1 MKVDLGIVHAP
12 IWEGQAKTGV
22 AFGPTELEKRGL
34 YQVFFDNGFSYKVFK
49 PKDEMKTVLTLK
61 ESRFEEKPVH
71 TAQDYDEYLEA
82 KYKNI
87 HDLMLD
93 AFDESKLPILLGG
106 DHSCAISSISALLK
120 KYPKAG
126 IIWIDAHADINTFDT
141 SPTGNIHGMPVAAL
155 SGMISKQDLFSGNWT
170 CDFLNPKQ
178 IVYLGIR
185 DLDPG
190 EQQVLK
196 EMDILA
202 YSAEDMK
209 KIPLKKIFDTIETHF
224 DSFGFNQGVH
234 VSFDIDGLSSDL
246 VPSTGTPVGDGI
258 ELDTLEDMMKE
269 ITHYFDLTSIDCV
282 EFNPKK
288 TKNEDDIL
296 RTYKSIEIFF
306 RTLLLNPSFMVDRH
320 VFKKIQ

>member
-22 AFGPTELEKRGL
+22 AYGPTELEKRGL
-34 YQVFFDNGFSYKVFK
+34 YQIFFDHGLNYKVFK
-49 PKDEMKTVLTLK
+49 PKEEMKTVLTLK

-71 TAQDYDEYLEA
+71 TAQDYDEYLEL

-126 IIWIDAHADINTFDT
+126 IIWIDAHADINTFET

-155 SGMISKQDLFSGNWT
+155 TGMIPKQDLFSGNWT
-170 CDFLNPKQ
+170 CDFLDPKQ

-190 EQQVLK
+190 EIKVIK
-196 EMDILA
+196 EKNILA
-202 YSAEDMK
+202 YSAED
-209 KIPLKKIFDTIETHF
+209 LKKTSIKDIFDTIENHF
-224 DSFGFNQGVH
+224 DKYGFDQGVH
-234 VSFDIDGLSSDL
+234 VSFDIDGLSSEL
-246 VPSTGTPVGDGI
+246 VPSTGTPVDDGI
-258 ELDTLEDMMKE
+258 ELDLFEKLIKA
-269 ITHYFDLTSIDCV
+269 ITDYFDLTSIDCV
-282 EFNPKK
+282 EFNPNK
-288 TKNEDDIL
+288 TPSEDDIL
-296 RTYKSIEIFF
+296 KTYNAIQVFF
-306 RTLLLNPSFMVDRH
+306 RCLLLHPSFMVDRH

>member
-34 YQVFFDNGFSYKVFK
+34 YQLFFDHGLNYKVFK
-49 PKDEMKTVLTLK
+49 PKEEMKTVLTLK

-82 KYKNI
+82 KYKNV

-93 AFDESKLPILLGG
+93 AFDASKMPILLGG

-155 SGMISKQDLFSGNWT
+155 TGMIPKQDLFPGNWT
-170 CDFLNPKQ
+170 CDFLDPKQ

-190 EQQVLK
+190 ETKVIK
-196 EMDILA
+196 DKNILA
-202 YSAEDMK
+202 YSAED
-209 KIPLKKIFDTIETHF
+209 LKKASIKEVFDTIENHF
-224 DSFGFNQGVH
+224 DKYGFDQGVH
-234 VSFDIDGLSSDL
+234 VSFDIDGLSSEL
-246 VPSTGTPVGDGI
+246 VPSTGTPVGEGI
-258 ELDTLEDMMKE
+258 KIDLFEE
-269 ITHYFDLTSIDCV
+269 IIKNITQYFDLTSIDCV
-282 EFNPKK
+282 EFNPGK
-288 TKNEDDIL
+288 TGLESDIL
-296 RTYKSIEIFF
+296 KTYNSIEIFF
-306 RTLLLNPSFMVDRH
+306 RSLLLNPSFMVDRH

>member
-1 MKVDLGIVHAP
+1 MKADLGIVHAP

-22 AFGPTELEKRGL
+22 AFGPTELERLGL
-34 YQVFFDNGFSYKVFK
+34 YKVFFDNGFSYKVFK
-49 PKDEMKTVLTLK
+49 PKEEMKTALTQK
-61 ESRFEEKPVH
+61 ESRFEEKSVH
-71 TAQDYDEYLEA
+71 TASDYDEYLEA

-155 SGMISKQDLFSGNWT
+155 TGMISKQELFSGNWT
-170 CDFLNPKQ
+170 CDFLDPRQ

-190 EQQVLK
+190 EQKVLK
-196 EMDILA
+196 ERNILA
-202 YSAEDMK
+202 YSADDLNTVPMK
-209 KIPLKKIFDTIETHF
+209 DIFKTIENHF
-224 DSFGFNQGVH
+224 NKHGIDQGVH
-234 VSFDIDGLSSDL
+234 VSFDIDGLSSEL
-246 VPSTGTPVGDGI
+246 VPSTGTPVPGGI
-258 ELDTLEDMMKE
+258 QLESLKLIMKE
-269 ITHYFDLTSIDCV
+269 LTDHFDLTSIDCV
-282 EFNPKK
+282 EFNPSK
-288 TKNEDDIL
+288 TKLQDDIL
-296 RTYKSIEIFF
+296 KTYNSIEVFF
-306 RTLLLNPSFMVDRH
+306 RSLLLDPSFMVDRH
-320 VFKKIQ
+320 VFKKVQ

>member
-34 YQVFFDNGFSYKVFK
+34 YQMFFDHGFNYKVFK
-49 PKDEMKTVLTLK
+49 PREEMKTSLTLK

-82 KYKNI
+82 KYKNV

-120 KYPKAG
+120 KFPKAG
-126 IIWIDAHADINTFDT
+126 ILWIDAHADINTFET

-155 SGMISKQDLFSGNWT
+155 TGLISKQDLFSGDWT

-185 DLDPG
+185 DLDP
-190 EQQVLK
+190 EERQVVK
-196 EMDILA
+196 AKDILA
-202 YSAEDMK
+202 FSSEDLKSIPMK
-209 KIPLKKIFDTIETHF
+209 DIFNTIENHF
-224 DSFGFNQGVH
+224 NDYGFDQGVH
-234 VSFDIDGLSSDL
+234 VSFDIDGLSQEL
-246 VPSTGTPVGDGI
+246 VPCTGTPVANGI
-258 ELDTLEDMMKE
+258 ELQTLEKMIQLINE
-269 ITHYFDLTSIDCV
+269 RFDLTSIDCV
-282 EFNPKK
+282 EFNPRKSNSSEENILK
-288 TKNEDDIL
+288 TYN
-296 RTYKSIEIFF
+296 SIQVFF
-306 RTLLLNPSFMVDRH
+306 RHLLLNPSFVVDRH
-320 VFKKIQ
+320 IFKKI